1 MNGLVTVL
9 LVDDHAVVREGY
21 RRLLQES
28 GHVSV
33 VGEAVNAAEAYQQFC
48 TLNPDVVV
56 MDIALPGVSGIEGTR
71 RILARRPDARVLVF
85 SMYEDTI
92 FVRRA
97 LDAGAVG
104 YVTKASA
111 PKVLVEAVAA
121 VAAGRRYLSQDVARA
136 LEVIPPTLA
145 EGAPE
150 SLSAREFEVLK
161 LLVQGCSIGEIA
173 GQLGVNPKTVANH
186 QSSIRQKLGVTT
198 ATQLFRAALRLGLV
212 PPVATDQDY

>member
-28 GHVSV
+28 GRVSV